1 MRLTSYCFTLI
12 KIDRLL
18 THANKDWNVS
28 TRSKVGGEDDGDD
41 VSDLVHGGDDAG
53 NGGRNFVAFFNRC
66 YHRVLK

>member
-1 MRLTSYCFTLI
+1 
-12 KIDRLL
+12 
-18 THANKDWNVS
+18 VS

-66 YHRVLK
+66 YHRVLKWNSNDTLNL